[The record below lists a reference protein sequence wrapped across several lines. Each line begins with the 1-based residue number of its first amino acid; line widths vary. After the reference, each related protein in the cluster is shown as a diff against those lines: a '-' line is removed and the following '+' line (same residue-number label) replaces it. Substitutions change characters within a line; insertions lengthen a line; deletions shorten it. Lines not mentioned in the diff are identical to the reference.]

1 MEDSHERSACLHTL
15 RLCHLTRGALL
26 RPLRTRTNSPPA
38 RLATSTGQWF
48 DNLSPRYLSLD
59 GLLARF
65 PNRMYN
71 PRLTGQSI
79 VQPGRQTYDVLR
91 RVSGFDGGL

>member
-1 MEDSHERSACLHTL
+1 MSDQPVC
-15 RLCHLTRGALL
+15 TRCVYAISPEARYCARCGRALI
-26 RPLRTRTNSPPA
+26 PPPA
-38 RLATSTGQWF
+38 RLATSTGRWF